1 MKISEDLTRGAEL
14 EGDKWRGEAGWKE
27 RKAKLI

>member
-14 EGDKWRGEAGWKE
+14 EGDKWRGEQDGKNE
-27 RKAKLI
+27 KRS